1 MTGNGRL
8 NMSLSDHL
16 KEQLQESVRKA
27 EEATK
32 KFGKDSKEATAAWN
46 AVEELNAEA
55 SHKPSQ
61 MSNDHSSWVNFDRLT
76 MDSPLFYCQQ
86 FDLASPLVNRQQAV
100 LQVLEAFSDSY
111 DKSDPKKLRGVR
123 PVVCFAGHMYGAGKT
138 TFGVR
143 FNEFLVINKEFISQA
158 RSKQR
163 LPGCATPEESL
174 DVLYNKTL
182 FVYLSLKE
190 FPQKGTDFA
199 YSFAERICK
208 AALSEFPNS
217 QGLLSEVLPLIPQ
230 GPSEWLRKLMRVIN
244 KKYLYLFLD
253 EIGYL
258 GVKDYFQFSDLRS
271 PSSNE
276 DSSNV
281 YPTFFRILSNLF
293 PAVYVLCIVAGRSD
307 AIVRRQEDAMPS
319 RIDLRFLRLDPF
331 SSDIVKDIVQ
341 QSRYGKETLR
351 EIIFPKTPQG
361 IDWLSEIVWDYTGG
375 VPIYVHY
382 VLSELAKMFVSNP
395 QWQDLSK
402 EELRDMVETI
412 EPRPALFVSPP
423 NLGPKT
429 VAVFSSMLLA
439 SVLEIP
445 LRPEETYFRGMNLGL
460 YSTYAL
466 DIANSFGFYYSY
478 GENPN
483 TFKLV
488 YPKIVLKYL
497 EKYCG
502 DIPIA
507 VSRGMIFETLI
518 AMALYLRLC
527 FCQTLGDIS
536 IFQKTLVED
545 CMIKNTYTNTMAED
559 TSLFFLLLLNMLVLL
574 VLLYQRVGVVPDGHL
589 TQMLGKS
596 FFDAYLSQQ
605 DGIFIPS
612 TQNSN
617 GPDLMLRVSKQ
628 SASRTNIQVLTD
640 DDTDSMEEV
649 NISRNKSTTYLIG
662 ISLKCYGTT
671 GRRVGLPLIKE
682 ETEKFLIPVAQ
693 HLDLASDDIFAIQL
707 IISTNY
713 TSQVSKQFRD
723 NQNWVLDSG
732 IYNENANKEISFR
745 SFSSS
750 PPDSATKEWLTIPN
764 RCQLVVCSTSNLKAF
779 LGSVAYDK
787 LQDIFSKVAS
797 HQRDTQWEIGLLP
810 LSSTLSVWSQTMFRD
825 NYTENKSSTTEEE
838 RNVIATTDAMQV
850 EYRRKAQSAAASSSM
865 DSSFDLRS
873 FLLRKVGLEEN
884 RVNEYISKLPP
895 LPVSSLKY
903 ASFQDLIEIGLKEE
917 DVVKIMFALRKVST
931 NH

>member
-1 MTGNGRL
+1 
-8 NMSLSDHL
+8 
-16 KEQLQESVRKA
+16 
-27 EEATK
+27 
-32 KFGKDSKEATAAWN
+32 
-46 AVEELNAEA
+46 
-55 SHKPSQ
+55 
-61 MSNDHSSWVNFDRLT
+61 

-111 DKSDPKKLRGVR
+111 DKSDPKNFVECVPSFALRAYVWR
-123 PVVCFAGHMYGAGKT
+123 RQNDLWQY
-138 TFGVR
+138 
-143 FNEFLVINKEFISQA
+143 ISQA

-174 DVLYNKTL
+174 DALYNKTL

-253 EIGYL
+253 EMGIW
-258 GVKDYFQFSDLRS
+258 
-271 PSSNE
+271 E
-276 DSSNV
+276 SSNV

-307 AIVRRQEDAMPS
+307 AIVLNR
-319 RIDLRFLRLDPF
+319 
-331 SSDIVKDIVQ
+331 KDIVQ

-402 EELRDMVETI
+402 EELREMVETI
-412 EPRPALFVSPP
+412 EPRPALFVSIP
-423 NLGPKT
+423 NMGPKT

-502 DIPIA
+502 DIPMFRFISHLFASLSLYDSA

-545 CMIKNTYTNTMAED
+545 CMIRNTYTNTIEED
-559 TSLFFLLLLNMLVLL
+559 PSLFLPPPPQ
-574 VLLYQRVGVVPDGHL
+574 YVGSFSASVSEGRSSTGRTFNPNAW
-589 TQMLGKS
+589 KE

-628 SASRTNIQVLTD
+628 SASGTNIQVLTD

-693 HLDLASDDIFAIQL
+693 QLDLASDDIFAIQL

-825 NYTENKSSTTEEE
+825 NYAENKSSTTKEES
-838 RNVIATTDAMQV
+838 NVIATTDAMQV
-850 EYRRKAQSAAASSSM
+850 EYTRKAQSAGASNSM
-865 DSSFDLRS
+865 DSTFDWKTFLRERCGFSEASVIERYARSLRMLTPSSFPYVKDQWLFS
-873 FLLRKVGLEEN
+873 FGIEPQNVPIILVAILEYMNEREN
-884 RVNEYISKLPP
+884 LDSQNL
-895 LPVSSLKY
+895 
-903 ASFQDLIEIGLKEE
+903 
-917 DVVKIMFALRKVST
+917 
-931 NH
+931 

>member
-1 MTGNGRL
+1 
-8 NMSLSDHL
+8 
-16 KEQLQESVRKA
+16 
-27 EEATK
+27 
-32 KFGKDSKEATAAWN
+32 
-46 AVEELNAEA
+46 
-55 SHKPSQ
+55 
-61 MSNDHSSWVNFDRLT
+61 
-76 MDSPLFYCQQ
+76 
-86 FDLASPLVNRQQAV
+86 
-100 LQVLEAFSDSY
+100 
-111 DKSDPKKLRGVR
+111 
-123 PVVCFAGHMYGAGKT
+123 MYGAGKT
-138 TFGVR
+138 TFGKR
-143 FNEFLVINKEFISQA
+143 FHNFLVMNKEYIWQA

-174 DVLYNKTL
+174 DALYNKTL

-230 GPSEWLRKLMRVIN
+230 GPSEWLRKLMR
-244 KKYLYLFLD
+244 
-253 EIGYL
+253 
-258 GVKDYFQFSDLRS
+258 DYFQFSDLRS

-293 PAVYVLCIVAGRSD
+293 PAV
-307 AIVRRQEDAMPS
+307 QEDAMPS

-402 EELRDMVETI
+402 EELREMVETI

-423 NLGPKT
+423 NMGPKT

-502 DIPIA
+502 DIPMFRFISHLFASLSLYDSA

-527 FCQTLGDIS
+527 FCQALGDIS

-545 CMIKNTYTNTMAED
+545 CMIKNTYTNTIEED
-559 TSLFFLLLLNMLVLL
+559 PSLFLPPPPQ
-574 VLLYQRVGVVPDGHL
+574 YVGSFSASVSEGRSSTGRTFNPNAW
-589 TQMLGKS
+589 KE

-628 SASRTNIQVLTD
+628 SASGTNIQVLTD

-693 HLDLASDDIFAIQL
+693 QLDLASDDIFAIQL

-797 HQRDTQWEIGLLP
+797 HQRDTQWEIGLRL

-825 NYTENKSSTTEEE
+825 NYAENKSSTTEEE

>member
-111 DKSDPKKLRGVR
+111 DKSDPKKTSWS
-123 PVVCFAGHMYGAGKT
+123 A
-138 TFGVR
+138 

-174 DVLYNKTL
+174 DALYNKTL

-331 SSDIVKDIVQ
+331 SSNVVNDIVQ

-402 EELRDMVETI
+402 EELREMTGTFCI
-412 EPRPALFVSPP
+412 FP
-423 NLGPKT
+423 NMGPKT

-466 DIANSFGFYYSY
+466 DIANSFDC
-478 GENPN
+478 
-483 TFKLV
+483 FKV
-488 YPKIVLKYL
+488 SRN
-497 EKYCG
+497 YCG
-502 DIPIA
+502 DIPMFRFISHLFASLSLYDSA

-545 CMIKNTYTNTMAED
+545 CMIKNTYTNTIEED
-559 TSLFFLLLLNMLVLL
+559 PSLFLSPPPQ
-574 VLLYQRVGVVPDGHL
+574 YVGSFSASVSEGRSSTGRTFNPNAW
-589 TQMLGKS
+589 KE

-628 SASRTNIQVLTD
+628 SASGTNIQVLTD

-649 NISRNKSTTYLIG
+649 NISRNRSTTYLIG

-693 HLDLASDDIFAIQL
+693 QLDLASDDIFAIQL

-745 SFSSS
+745 SISSS

-764 RCQLVVCSTSNLKAF
+764 RCQLVVCSTSNLKEF
-779 LGSVAYDK
+779 LGSAAYDK

-825 NYTENKSSTTEEE
+825 NYAENKSSTTKEE

-850 EYRRKAQSAAASSSM
+850 EDTRGGSAPGAE
-865 DSSFDLRS
+865 FDWKQ
-873 FLLRKVGLEEN
+873 FLSQHALL
-884 RVNEYISKLPP
+884 S
-895 LPVSSLKY
+895 
-903 ASFQDLIEIGLKEE
+903 EE
-917 DVVKIMFALRKVST
+917 DSTRYAPMFLRIFGNDPNVIQRETLQMLHLSETNIQKILTAVVLYQQAT
-931 NH
+931 

>member
-1 MTGNGRL
+1 
-8 NMSLSDHL
+8 
-16 KEQLQESVRKA
+16 
-27 EEATK
+27 
-32 KFGKDSKEATAAWN
+32 
-46 AVEELNAEA
+46 
-55 SHKPSQ
+55 
-61 MSNDHSSWVNFDRLT
+61 
-76 MDSPLFYCQQ
+76 MDSPLFYC
-86 FDLASPLVNRQQAV
+86 DRSGLASPLVNRQQAV

-111 DKSDPKKLRGVR
+111 DNSDPTPGLAAR
-123 PVVCFAGHMYGAGKT
+123 PVVCFAGICMAPAK
-138 TFGVR
+138 R
-143 FNEFLVINKEFISQA
+143 PLAFNEFLVINKEYISQA
-158 RSKQR
+158 RSEQR

-174 DVLYNKTL
+174 DALYNKTL
-182 FVYLSLKE
+182 YVYLELGRFPKE
-190 FPQKGTDFA
+190 GHRFEYVLYQK
-199 YSFAERICK
+199 ICET
-208 AALSEFPNS
+208 ALSDFPNGS
-217 QGLLSEVLPLIPQ
+217 QLLSEVLPLVPQ
-230 GPSEWLRKLMRVIN
+230 GPSQWLAKLFQVTN
-244 KKYLYLFLD
+244 KRFLFVCID
-253 EIGYL
+253 EIGFV
-258 GVKDYFQFSDLRS
+258 GDEDFFQFKDLKS
-271 PSSNE
+271 PSRGQS
-276 DSSNV
+276 SSNV
-281 YPTFFRILSNLF
+281 YL
-293 PAVYVLCIVAGRSD
+293 GRCD

-402 EELRDMVETI
+402 EELREM
-412 EPRPALFVSPP
+412 PALFVSIP
-423 NLGPKT
+423 NMGPKT

-502 DIPIA
+502 DIPMFRFISHLFASLSLYDSA

-545 CMIKNTYTNTMAED
+545 CMIKNTYTNTIEED
-559 TSLFFLLLLNMLVLL
+559 PSLFLPPPPQ
-574 VLLYQRVGVVPDGHL
+574 YVGSFSASVAEGRSSTGQTFNPNAW
-589 TQMLGKS
+589 KE
-596 FFDAYLSQQ
+596 FFDTYLSQQ

-628 SASRTNIQVLTD
+628 SASGTNTQVLTD

-649 NISRNKSTTYLIG
+649 NISRSKSTTYLIG

-693 HLDLASDDIFAIQL
+693 QLDLASDDIFAIQL

-713 TSQVSKQFRD
+713 TNQVSRQFRD

-764 RCQLVVCSTSNLKAF
+764 RCQLVVCSTSNLKEF
-779 LGSVAYDK
+779 LGSAAYDK

-797 HQRDTQWEIGLLP
+797 HQRDTQWEIGLFT

-825 NYTENKSSTTEEE
+825 NYAENKSSAAKEE
-838 RNVIATTDAMQV
+838 RNVVATTDAKQV
-850 EYRRKAQSAAASSSM
+850 EYTRQAQSAGASSSM

>member
-1 MTGNGRL
+1 MN
-8 NMSLSDHL
+8 LSDTTV
-16 KEQLQESVRKA
+16 SIKA
-27 EEATK
+27 Y
-32 KFGKDSKEATAAWN
+32 D
-46 AVEELNAEA
+46 
-55 SHKPSQ
+55 
-61 MSNDHSSWVNFDRLT
+61 LT
-76 MDSPLFYCQQ
+76 
-86 FDLASPLVNRQQAV
+86 SPLVNRVQAV
-100 LQVLEAFSDSY
+100 LQVLEAFRHSY
-111 DKSDPKKLRGVR
+111 VQSGQTLESTAR

-138 TFGVR
+138 IFGK
-143 FNEFLVINKEFISQA
+143 FFYQFLLINRQYIRDKLGA
-158 RSKQR
+158 KN
-163 LPGCATPEESL
+163 LPACVTSEESL
-174 DVLYNKTL
+174 DTLYNGTL
-182 FVYLSLKE
+182 YVYLNLQE

-199 YSFAERICK
+199 YSFAECICES
-208 AALSEFPNS
+208 ALSAFPNS

-230 GPSEWLRKLMRVIN
+230 GPSKWLRKLMRVIN

-307 AIVRRQEDAMPS
+307 AIVRRQEDAVPS

-361 IDWLSEIVWDYTGG
+361 IDWLSEILWDYTGG

-402 EELRDMVETI
+402 EELREMVETI
-412 EPRPALFVSPP
+412 EPRPALFVSIP
-423 NLGPKT
+423 NMGPKT

-502 DIPIA
+502 DIPMFRFISHLFASLSLYDSA

-545 CMIKNTYTNTMAED
+545 CMIKNTYTNTIEED
-559 TSLFFLLLLNMLVLL
+559 PSLFLSPPPQ
-574 VLLYQRVGVVPDGHL
+574 YVGSFSASVSEGRSSTGRTFNPNAW
-589 TQMLGKS
+589 KE

-628 SASRTNIQVLTD
+628 SASGTNIQVLTD

-649 NISRNKSTTYLIG
+649 NISRNRSTTYLIG

-693 HLDLASDDIFAIQL
+693 QLDLASDDIFAIQL

-713 TSQVSKQFRD
+713 TNQVSRQFRD

-764 RCQLVVCSTSNLKAF
+764 RCQLVVCSTSNLKEF
-779 LGSVAYDK
+779 LGSAAYDK

-797 HQRDTQWEIGLLP
+797 HQRDTQWEIGLFT

-825 NYTENKSSTTEEE
+825 NYAENKSSTTKEE

-850 EYRRKAQSAAASSSM
+850 EDTRGGSAPGAE
-865 DSSFDLRS
+865 FDWKQ
-873 FLLRKVGLEEN
+873 FLSQHALL
-884 RVNEYISKLPP
+884 S
-895 LPVSSLKY
+895 
-903 ASFQDLIEIGLKEE
+903 EE
-917 DVVKIMFALRKVST
+917 DSTRYAPMFLRIFGNDPNVIQRETLQMLHLSETNIQKILTAVVLYQQAT
-931 NH
+931 

>member
-1 MTGNGRL
+1 
-8 NMSLSDHL
+8 
-16 KEQLQESVRKA
+16 
-27 EEATK
+27 
-32 KFGKDSKEATAAWN
+32 
-46 AVEELNAEA
+46 
-55 SHKPSQ
+55 
-61 MSNDHSSWVNFDRLT
+61 

-174 DVLYNKTL
+174 DALYNKTL

-230 GPSEWLRKLMRVIN
+230 GPSKWLRKLMRVIN

-341 QSRYGKETLR
+341 LSRYGEETLR

-402 EELRDMVETI
+402 EELREMVETI
-412 EPRPALFVSPP
+412 QPRPALFVSIP
-423 NLGPKT
+423 NMRPKT

-478 GENPN
+478 GDSTD
-483 TFKLV
+483 TFKVV

-502 DIPIA
+502 DIPMFRFISHLFSTTTPSDSPL
-507 VSRGMIFETLI
+507 SRVLTFQVLFSLV
-518 AMALYLRLC
+518 LYLKLY
-527 FCQTLGDIS
+527 FCSKLGEIN
-536 IFQKTLVED
+536 IFQKTFVED
-545 CMIKNTYTNTMAED
+545 YRFHNVDYIQRRKRIPLPQYVASFSSTVCEVTATGLTHHPNAWNLFYDRFLSRKDAGQGIGLSHIKN
-559 TSLFFLLLLNMLVLL
+559 
-574 VLLYQRVGVVPDGHL
+574 
-589 TQMLGKS
+589 
-596 FFDAYLSQQ
+596 
-605 DGIFIPS
+605 
-612 TQNSN
+612 
-617 GPDLMLRVSKQ
+617 
-628 SASRTNIQVLTD
+628 
-640 DDTDSMEEV
+640 
-649 NISRNKSTTYLIG
+649 
-662 ISLKCYGTT
+662 
-671 GRRVGLPLIKE
+671 

-693 HLDLASDDIFAIQL
+693 QLDLEANNMAVIQV
-707 IISTNY
+707 IVSTKY
-713 TSQVSKQFRD
+713 TKEVTRQFID
-723 NQNWVLDSG
+723 HQNWILNSG
-732 IYNENANKEISFR
+732 TYENDNGHICLQSL
-745 SFSSS
+745 SS
-750 PPDSATKEWLTIPN
+750 PPACDSNNEWLSIPQ
-764 RCQLVVCSTSNLKAF
+764 RCQLVVCSTTGLQSF
-779 LGSVAYDK
+779 LGTEAY
-787 LQDIFSKVAS
+787 
-797 HQRDTQWEIGLLP
+797 
-810 LSSTLSVWSQTMFRD
+810 SQLEQVFKNED
-825 NYTENKSSTTEEE
+825 
-838 RNVIATTDAMQV
+838 VI
-850 EYRRKAQSAAASSSM
+850 QSA
-865 DSSFDLRS
+865 
-873 FLLRKVGLEEN
+873 
-884 RVNEYISKLPP
+884 SKLA
-895 LPVSSLKY
+895 PVSSALTSWLQKM
-903 ASFQDLIEIGLKEE
+903 LIDGPTE
-917 DVVKIMFALRKVST
+917 V
-931 NH
+931 